1 MMSSLLLRV
10 SVVLLLVGLVAGIA
24 MGIKQDFTY
33 VPAHAHLNLVG
44 GVLMFLAGL
53 YYRLVPEAGASR
65 LAKVQGTLHIAAAI
79 IFPIGI
85 AAVLTN
91 PKYEPLVIAGSLI
104 VVAAIATFAVIVF
117 RTSSARA

>member
-1 MMSSLLLRV
+1 MISSLLLRI

-24 MGIKQDFTY
+24 MGVTQNFTY

-53 YYRLVPEAGASR
+53 YYRLVPEAGASA

-79 IFPIGI
+79 VFPIGI

-91 PKYEPLVIAGSLI
+91 PKYELLAIAGAFI
-104 VVAAIATFAVIVF
+104 VLAAIATFAVIVF
-117 RTSSARA
+117 RTSTARA